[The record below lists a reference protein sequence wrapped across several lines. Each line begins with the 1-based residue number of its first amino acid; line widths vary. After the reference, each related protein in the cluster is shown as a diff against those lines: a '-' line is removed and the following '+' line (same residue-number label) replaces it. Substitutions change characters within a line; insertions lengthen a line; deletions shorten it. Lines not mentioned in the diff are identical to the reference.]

1 MSGYLTD
8 VRKPAGG
15 VHELA
20 IPNLEVYMVYERQ
33 VLLWLKKGI
42 KRRQEELGQFFDA
55 ISKCEVK
62 QVESFLEKFLS
73 IHISIRDICYRKDL
87 KENFY
92 HGVLLMALSLHE
104 NWIVISNRE
113 SGTGYPD
120 IMVMEEST
128 GKGWVFEL
136 KYAEDGKME
145 QACKNALEQAE
156 KKNYAALLKQ
166 EGMKDIRLA
175 GTAFYKKSCKVI
187 FKRIK
192 D

>member
-1 MSGYLTD
+1 
-8 VRKPAGG
+8 
-15 VHELA
+15 
-20 IPNLEVYMVYERQ
+20 
-33 VLLWLKKGI
+33 
-42 KRRQEELGQFFDA
+42 
-55 ISKCEVK
+55 
-62 QVESFLEKFLS
+62 
-73 IHISIRDICYRKDL
+73 
-87 KENFY
+87 
-92 HGVLLMALSLHE
+92 MALSLHE

-192 D
+192 N